1 MSTRPASILGAAE
14 HGGPLEPGS
23 PANLVV
29 FDPDEE
35 WVVQAPFASKARNS
49 AFLGRRL
56 MGRVRYTV
64 LRGSLTVADGKA
76 TR

>member
-1 MSTRPASILGAAE
+1 VAGA
-14 HGGPLEPGS
+14 
-23 PANLVV
+23 PANVVV

-35 WVVQAPFASKARNS
+35 WVVEPPFASKARNS

-56 MGRVRYTV
+56 KGRVKYTM
-64 LRGSLTVADGKA
+64 LRGELTVAGGKA